1 MVVDKLHPVTEFT
14 VPRRQRLPRAQRRSL
29 LLKAATLV
37 FAAEG
42 YHHASMEAMA
52 KAAGVT
58 KPVLYQHFASKL
70 DLLRAVVQQSTDDL
84 AHAITESLH
93 GDDHAIPFANAV
105 SALYDFAEDN
115 SDQFL
120 LVFET
125 ELPQDPD
132 VQRTILEGTAR
143 VVTAGIPVIQQRMHI
158 DSDAATQLAWALVG
172 MTTFAVRHWK
182 RTDEPLPKATAVDLV
197 VGLVTSGLSKWAPRG

>member
-1 MVVDKLHPVTEFT
+1 MTDTT

-29 LLKAATLV
+29 LLQAATKV

-42 YHHASMEAMA
+42 YHSASMEAMA
-52 KAAGVT
+52 RAAGVT

-84 AHAITESLH
+84 ARAITQSLQM
-93 GDDHAIPFANAV
+93 DDHSVPFASAV
-105 SALYDFAEDN
+105 SALYDFAEDS

-132 VQRTILEGTAR
+132 VQATILEGTAR
-143 VVTAGIPVIQQRMHI
+143 VVQAGIPVIQERITI
-158 DSDAATQLAWALVG
+158 DADAATQLAWALVG
-172 MTTFAVRHWK
+172 LTTFAVRHWK
-182 RTDEPLPKATAVDLV
+182 RTNAPLPKAVAVDLV
-197 VGLVTSGLSKWAPRG
+197 AGLVTSGLSKWAPRG